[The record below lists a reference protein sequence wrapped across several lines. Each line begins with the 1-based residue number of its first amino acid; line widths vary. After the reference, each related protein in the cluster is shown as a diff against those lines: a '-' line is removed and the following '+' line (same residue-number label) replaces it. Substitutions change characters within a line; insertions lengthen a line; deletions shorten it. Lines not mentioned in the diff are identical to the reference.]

1 VQKVRPKKA
10 VRKTGPRSSKG
21 YKTVKYPKAKRIKPA
36 DGKAQDAKGRDKGR
50 DTKGREIKGKAKP
63 APAQSPQKP
72 KRAMGRIFSGEGMN
86 RPQHGKAP
94 SKRREISD
102 EDLLAPD
109 APLTVARARKPMFTV
124 AIVGRPNVGKSTLF
138 NRLVGRREALVHD
151 RPGVTRD
158 RRESIAEL
166 VGLTFTVIDTAGY
179 EDAAADTMEGR
190 MMRQTQ
196 KAVADADV
204 ALMLVDARA
213 GIMPLDKHFAD
224 LLRRSRTP
232 IVLVANKCEGKG
244 QESALYDSFRLGLG
258 DAIPISAEHGQG
270 LHGLYHALVGF
281 APPEMLSDDEDA
293 APLSPDEVLPQRPLQ
308 LAIIGRPN
316 TGKST
321 LINRLIGEDRMLT
334 GPNPG
339 VTRDSIPVDWDYTDP
354 KGNVR
359 KIRLVDTAGVRKRAK
374 VTDAVEILSVGET
387 FETIKM
393 AEVVVLVVDAESV
406 LDNQEL
412 TLARHVIDEGRAL
425 VIAVNKWDA
434 IKEKRRAL
442 ETLEERL
449 RDSMAQVKNIP
460 SVTISGLTGLR
471 IDALMEAVF
480 TVNDIWNKHL
490 PTAALNRW
498 LASAT
503 QAHPPPLSTHKQRI
517 KLRYMTQVK
526 SRPPTFVIFSTRAG
540 DLPEAYM
547 RYLANGIR
555 DTFGL
560 DGVPIRIYLRKP
572 KNPFED
578 EK

>member
-1 VQKVRPKKA
+1 MTKAKSRFKKKPLPR
-10 VRKTGPRSSKG
+10 VGPRSAKG
-21 YKTVKYPKAKRIKPA
+21 YKSVKYPKPKHAQAKNKKRPRPENAAQNAAGLAMHPSKAVPGFDIPKKTKPV
-36 DGKAQDAKGRDKGR
+36 QQRDHR
-50 DTKGREIKGKAKP
+50 
-63 APAQSPQKP
+63 PAQKS
-72 KRAMGRIFSGEGMN
+72 RDADAER
-86 RPQHGKAP
+86 RP
-94 SKRREISD
+94 SR
-102 EDLLAPD
+102 
-109 APLTVARARKPMFTV
+109 RARKDAGPSTFTV

-158 RRESIAEL
+158 RRVSEG
-166 VGLTFTVIDTAGY
+166 GLAGLRFTVIDTAGY
-179 EDAAADTMEGR
+179 EDAHADTLEGR
-190 MMRQTQ
+190 MRRQTE
-196 KAVADADV
+196 KAVSDADV

-213 GIMPLDKHFAD
+213 DITPLDSHFAD
-224 LLRRSRTP
+224 LLRKSRTP

-244 QESALYDSFRLGLG
+244 QDSALYDAFRLGLG
-258 DAIPISAEHGQG
+258 EPIPISAEHGQG
-270 LHGLYHALVGF
+270 LDGLYHALRPF
-281 APPEMLSDDEDA
+281 APPGSLDIKDRDDDPPPSDENMPDA
-293 APLSPDEVLPQRPLQ
+293 PVRPLQ

-334 GPNPG
+334 GPEPG
-339 VTRDSIPVDWDYTDP
+339 VTRDSIPVDWTYTAAN
-354 KGNVR
+354 GTTR
-359 KIRLVDTAGVRKRAK
+359 EIRLVDTAGVRKRAK
-374 VTDAVEILSVGET
+374 VIDAVEKLSVGET
-387 FETIKM
+387 FEAVKM
-393 AEVVVLVVDAESV
+393 AEVVVLVVDAEAV

-460 SVTISGLTGLR
+460 TVTISGLTGLR

-480 TVNDIWNKHL
+480 KVHDTWNTHL
-490 PTAALNRW
+490 PTGPLNRW
-498 LASAT
+498 LAAAVG
-503 QAHPPPLSTHKQRI
+503 AHPPPLSTHKQRI

-526 SRPPTFVIFSTRAG
+526 TRPPTFVIFSTRAG

-555 DTFGL
+555 DNFGL
-560 DGVPIRIYLRKP
+560 DGVPIRIHLRKP
-572 KNPFED
+572 ENPYED